1 MKVIELKLSPAQ
13 KTKLRKGLRIRINK
27 KNKPVIEGDG
37 VYMLVKPENYNAL
50 TKTFESTRGKEFNL
64 DAQEIEANQNPEAI
78 QDPEVKQAI
87 EGSGL
92 FSRIRRGFKKLKKF
106 YRNKVRDTKVG
117 KAIRSAVKV
126 GSKVA
131 IKSAINSLAGTP
143 LAPLMPALKLANMK
157 YGEKGIDMAIK
168 KIGLGMH
175 QMVGQGLRLGGEM
188 QSMEEKEAHENVE
201 NLLKQAPD
209 MEEGKGMHG
218 KGMHGDGLRLR
229 GDGMHGD
236 GLTVNR
242 GSPINATAT
251 KMSGVQ
257 TQKQKIFPN
266 FLLDKQNML
275 PVAGQG
281 LRAGRGMHGDGLRA
295 GGKMHKMNGGSGGGE
310 IIGMD
315 APPQTHALAKPQR
328 LVKTSLISGR
338 SR

>member
-13 KTKLRKGLRIRINK
+13 KTKLRKGLKIRINK

-37 VYMLVKPENYNAL
+37 IYILVRPENFNVL
-50 TKTFESTRGKEFNL
+50 TKTFDSTRGREFNL
-64 DAQEIEANQNPEAI
+64 DAEEINANQNPEQI

-92 FSRIRRGFKKLKKF
+92 FSKISSGFNKLKKF
-106 YRNKVRDTKVG
+106 YRNKIRDTPVG
-117 KAIRSAVKV
+117 SAIRRAVKT

-143 LAPLMPALKLANMK
+143 LAPLMPALNLANMK
-157 YGEKGIDMAIK
+157 YGEKGIDMAIE

-188 QSMEEKEAHENVE
+188 ESIEEKEAHENVE
-201 NLLKQAPD
+201 ELLKQAPD
-209 MEEGKGMHG
+209 QVPDVEGQGLRAG
-218 KGMHGDGLRLR
+218 RGLRLR
-229 GDGMHGD
+229 GD

-242 GSPINATAT
+242 GSPINATEV
-251 KMSGVQ
+251 KMSGVK
-257 TQKQKIFPN
+257 TNKQKIYPN

-281 LRAGRGMHGDGLRA
+281 LRAGRGMYGDGLRA
-295 GGKMHKMNGGSGGGE
+295 GGKINGGSGGGE
-310 IIGMD
+310 ILGMD